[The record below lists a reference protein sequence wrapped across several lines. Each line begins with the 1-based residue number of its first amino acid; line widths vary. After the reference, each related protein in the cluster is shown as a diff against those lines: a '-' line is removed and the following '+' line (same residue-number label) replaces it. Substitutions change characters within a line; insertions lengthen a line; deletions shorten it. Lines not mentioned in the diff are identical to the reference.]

1 MKNLE
6 KLNELYQCHLNAY
19 SALLGGLYTF
29 IINGHNGDMYFDDE
43 DDVFISYANYDNNDL
58 ITMEVHSVHCD
69 TKTNDIYIK
78 GKDDYGEI
86 ELSLYELD
94 SNAAS
99 YIVSFIIENNL

>member
-29 IINGHNGDMYFDDE
+29 IINGHNGCMYFDD
-43 DDVFISYANYDNNDL
+43 DVAISHIDYYNNDL
-58 ITMEVHSVHCD
+58 ITMKVCSVHCD

-78 GKDDYGEI
+78 GKDDYGEA
-86 ELSLYELD
+86 ELSIYELD
-94 SNAAS
+94 SNAVS